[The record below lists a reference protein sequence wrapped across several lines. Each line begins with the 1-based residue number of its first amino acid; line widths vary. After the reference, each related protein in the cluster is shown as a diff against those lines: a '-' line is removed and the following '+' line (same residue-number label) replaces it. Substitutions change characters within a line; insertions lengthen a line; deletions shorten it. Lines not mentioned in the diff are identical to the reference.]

1 VRTARRDFLR
11 DFGGIL
17 LVPLVPLAI
26 APRLRAQTI
35 TQTFSGPME
44 QDAYRPVKLPAKP
57 GALPSMTD
65 AARDDLEHSIKCQCG
80 CPLDVYTCR
89 TTDFSCSVSP
99 AMHADVM
106 SLVSGGYPAARIL
119 AAFKAVYG
127 ERVLMSPVKSG
138 FNWLG
143 YTLPFI
149 AIAGGGLFVASLLRS
164 WRSPAPAGSVIAD
177 TPLDGIVATDEE
189 MRKLDAA
196 VHEER

>member
-1 VRTARRDFLR
+1 M
-11 DFGGIL
+11 
-17 LVPLVPLAI
+17 LVPLLPIVI
-26 APRLRAQTI
+26 VPRLHAQNV

-44 QDAYRPVKLPAKP
+44 QDAYRPVKLSAKP
-57 GALPSMTD
+57 GAKPSMTD

-99 AMHADVM
+99 AMHEDVM
-106 SLVSGGYPAARIL
+106 SLVGGGYGASEIL
-119 AAFKAVYG
+119 AAFKSVYG

-164 WRSPAPAGSVIAD
+164 WRSAAPAALDASANVTDASAD
-177 TPLDGIVATDEE
+177 E
-189 MRKLDAA
+189 MQRLDAA
-196 VHEER
+196 IHEER